1 MSHNIRHTS
10 YPENVNKKT
19 VQAEWDEYV
28 RMEDWQE
35 GASGLPNPIRWI
47 SAVTYNSY
55 DEAEEAIKR
64 MDNGW
69 YDQIAVKYY
78 APVSEKSA
86 KVDELTKACVE
97 SMKEYED
104 RNRVL
109 YASKVNCAYITC
121 KTCGSKLSRMHLRS
135 NACPVCRSEIR
146 PDHMLKWVDV
156 AKKRWNKAC
165 AAKDEYVNKHSKK
178 EVRWLVK
185 IEYHT

>member
-10 YPENVNKKT
+10 YPETVNKKH

-35 GASGLPNPIRWI
+35 GASGLASPIRWLE
-47 SAVTYNSY
+47 SNVYPNY
-55 DEAEEAIKR
+55 DEAEKAIERLDK
-64 MDNGW
+64 GW

-78 APVSEKSA
+78 APVETKSQ
-86 KVDELTKACVE
+86 KLDDLTKACIE
-97 SMKEYED
+97 ARSEYEK
-104 RNRVL
+104 RNRAL
-109 YASKVNCAYITC
+109 YAERVTSAYISC
-121 KTCGSKLSRMHLRS
+121 KECGSKLSRTHLRS
-135 NACPVCRSEIR
+135 NGCPVCHAELR

-156 AKKRWNKAC
+156 AKKKWEKAC
-165 AAKDEYVNKHSKK
+165 STKQDWVNKHSKK